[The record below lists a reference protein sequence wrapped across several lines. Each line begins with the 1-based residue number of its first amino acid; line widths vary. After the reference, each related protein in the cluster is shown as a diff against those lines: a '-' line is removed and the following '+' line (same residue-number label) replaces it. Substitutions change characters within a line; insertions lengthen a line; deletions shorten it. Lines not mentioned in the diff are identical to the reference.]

1 MVAINT
7 LGSVHMSLR
16 RQNGF
21 TLVELMITVV
31 VLGVLAT
38 IAFPSFQSTIRSN
51 RIATTSNDLI
61 ASMAL
66 ARSEAVKNRRG
77 AGVCA
82 SAGGTSCDGD
92 SWTDGWLVWADSNGD
107 GALSAGETVLRY
119 SPGRSA
125 LVAVGT
131 PDLSVSFDPRGR
143 NRANATL
150 DLTLRPDNCGKQPL
164 QRTLRLS
171 PTGQVRLL
179 KEDCK

>member
-21 TLVELMITVV
+21 TLVELMIAVV

-77 AGVCA
+77 GGVCL
-82 SAGGTSCDGD
+82 CRRH
-92 SWTDGWLVWADSNGD
+92 
-107 GALSAGETVLRY
+107 VL
-119 SPGRSA
+119 
-125 LVAVGT
+125 
-131 PDLSVSFDPRGR
+131 
-143 NRANATL
+143 
-150 DLTLRPDNCGKQPL
+150 
-164 QRTLRLS
+164 
-171 PTGQVRLL
+171 
-179 KEDCK
+179 